1 MNRQT
6 RTRPTKR
13 EIELLEQLELRLT
26 EEKKGENNIG
36 RISSVEEKINKLKY
50 TSDIFNEKEK
60 ISYIKE
66 MMSNAF
72 HMKSDVYQDRHIA
85 ETQYKNILEIDREN
99 PEAFYRY
106 AYLQYDKRN
115 WLEAIIYFQN
125 AIKAQTNPQRNI
137 NFPLSE
143 DQIIKAQL
151 YIGYCAA
158 QLAKDT
164 LNEANTLNKESLA
177 LPVEGI
183 SIEQLLNNLKAEINK
198 TEFMMIT
205 NNEERGISKV
215 EYERLL
221 DNLDGEQLVL
231 SFVEDRPFI
240 QRGEDA
246 ENPLTGTLSD
256 LLKRLLIMSK
266 KDLALSLN
274 DLDELGLKW
283 NTYSQRVVR
292 LNAALHESGYAR
304 TLIKAI
310 PGRER
315 YKIDLLDFYIVARE
329 DHSL

>member
-1 MNRQT
+1 MNRQN
-6 RTRPTKR
+6 RTRPTKKD
-13 EIELLEQLELRLT
+13 IELLEQLEHRLV
-26 EEKKGENNIG
+26 EEMKRDNNIG
-36 RISSVEEKINKLKY
+36 RVSSLEEEINKLKY
-50 TSDIFNEKEK
+50 ISDMFNEKEK
-60 ISYIKE
+60 TSYIKE
-66 MMSNAF
+66 MMSHAF
-72 HMKSDVYQDRHIA
+72 HMKSDVYQDRSIA
-85 ETQYKNILEIDREN
+85 VAQYKNILKIDREN

-106 AYLQYDKRN
+106 AFLQYDKKN
-115 WLEAIIYFQN
+115 WLEAIIHFQK
-125 AIKAQTNPQRNI
+125 AIKAQTNSKRNI
-137 NFPLSE
+137 KFPLSV
-143 DQIIKAQL
+143 DQLIKAQL

-164 LNEANTLNKESLA
+164 LIEANTLNKKSLA

-183 SIEQLLNNLKAEINK
+183 SIEQLLNNLKAEIKK

-205 NNEERGISKV
+205 NNGESGISKV
-215 EYERLL
+215 EYEKLL

-246 ENPLTGTLSD
+246 GNPLTGTLSV
-256 LLKRLLIMSK
+256 LLKQLLLVSK
-266 KDLALSLN
+266 KDLPLSLN

-292 LNAALHESGYAR
+292 LNAALHESGYER

-315 YKIDLLDFYIVARE
+315 YKIEKLDFYIVARE
-329 DHSL
+329 DHSF